1 MLYDI
6 NELANYILDII
17 AFYYLFMYN
26 NLSNLC
32 FLDQVERG
40 RAKGLG
46 GKIEEGEGGKLGRVE
61 EIEEEAFEGPGI
73 GEEEGEG
80 VGVNLGGESVEK
92 SLKRDYL
99 RKGEGTAVEEEGIKK
114 GTFVEGIEEGTKG
127 GIEVE
132 TKRRL
137 GATIARLTP

>member
-1 MLYDI
+1 LTISQALRETLFIQGQIRSLLESDFELYKKKSS
-6 NELANYILDII
+6 
-17 AFYYLFMYN
+17 YY
-26 NLSNLC
+26 C
-32 FLDQVERG
+32 ERDETVERG

-99 RKGEGTAVEEEGIKK
+99 RK
-114 GTFVEGIEEGTKG
+114 
-127 GIEVE
+127 
-132 TKRRL
+132 
-137 GATIARLTP
+137 